1 MSMVIMHMAMV
12 IAPVVE
18 LNIHNLDTG
27 EGHLLSNGIR
37 KNCVEMKKNYWHR
50 RRKSGT
56 ESRR

>member
-12 IAPVVE
+12 IATVVE

-27 EGHLLSNGIR
+27 AGRRLSNRIR
-37 KNCVEMKKNYWHR
+37 KNCVEKKKNFYSC

-56 ESRR
+56 KLER

>member
-12 IAPVVE
+12 IATVVE

-27 EGHLLSNGIR
+27 AGRWLSNRIR
-37 KNCVEMKKNYWHR
+37 KNCVEKKKNFYSC

-56 ESRR
+56 KLER